1 MTEEDFTRRVMA
13 MKNQLWHVGRA
24 MLWNDEDAADAVQ
37 DAMLAAWKK
46 RRTLR
51 DEDKFEAWFMRV
63 FINRCRDMRR
73 GQIRRREA
81 MEDAARG
88 YEEAAPQPGEAA
100 SAALEALPDK
110 LRLPVILCYVEGYSH
125 GEAAGMLGIGQEQ
138 VNTRLRQARKRMR
151 RALAEGGD
159 IDE

>member
-13 MKNQLWHVGRA
+13 MKNQLYHVGRA

-37 DAMLAAWKK
+37 EAMLTAWKK
-46 RRTLR
+46 RRGLR

-63 FINRCRDMRR
+63 FLNRCRDMRR

-81 MEDAARG
+81 MEAAASRYDDAAP
-88 YEEAAPQPGEAA
+88 EPGDALA
-100 SAALEALPDK
+100 TLEALPEK
-110 LRLPVILCYVEGYSH
+110 LRLPALLFYVEGYSQKDV
-125 GEAAGMLGIGQEQ
+125 ARMLGVEPEQ

-151 RALAEGGD
+151 AALTEGGD
-159 IDE
+159 SDD

>member
-37 DAMLAAWKK
+37 DAMLTAWKK

-63 FINRCRDMRR
+63 FINRCRDMLR
-73 GQIRRREA
+73 GQVRRSAA
-81 MEDAARG
+81 MADAGRG
-88 YEEAAPQPGEAA
+88 YEESAPQSGEAA

-138 VNTRLRQARKRMR
+138 VNTRLRQARRRMTR
-151 RALAEGGD
+151 MLAEGG
-159 IDE
+159 EFGE